1 MEARACTGGCSKG
14 LIPTSKDCSLSWH
27 MVERRPLP
35 STWVPGSLIPG
46 TVYRI
51 IRLIGQGGMGEV
63 YEVEHDM
70 LGTRRAL
77 KGLVK
82 GFAGRTDLAER
93 LRVEARGLARLRHP
107 NLVEVYDLGTA
118 LDGRIYF
125 VMELLEGATLRAM
138 LSDQGRLSVSI
149 SVELMI
155 QVLAGLQAA
164 HGAGIVHRDVK
175 PENVFVCRDGTVKLL
190 DFGVAKV
197 MDAWIP
203 NQPITVKGMTVGTPQ
218 YMSPE
223 QAEGRALDGRTD
235 VYAAALVLW
244 EMLIGRPAYSD
255 TDVYELLQAKWRGVM
270 PLAEMGIGV
279 SRGLSDVIV
288 RASQPD
294 LNERYPSATAF
305 QQALRI
311 ALVQSYLSSE
321 AAEPKLRK
329 KRDSLPSLEDMAR
342 SNRLMPPDV
351 DATALTE
358 LVEAALAVDR
368 DAPTRSHARALGPRG
383 PTGTEILPAI
393 SPRPEARPMTES
405 MQADQSVAVED
416 KACRSRVSGN
426 TLSLSHLP
434 WVSWIA
440 GTIAFLIPVMLAV
453 LVGFWHFRKPSHAPE
468 ASSSMGAQG
477 ISRASA
483 EPTDSLADAAA
494 VPSWEEN
501 ATIEGGVD
509 VDSDAVVRE
518 DSSVS
523 SATAGVKKP
532 PIPKT
537 SARVEATM
545 ALPPSPAVSSPP
557 VSSERKM
564 PKSGL

>member
-1 MEARACTGGCSKG
+1 M
-14 LIPTSKDCSLSWH
+14 
-27 MVERRPLP
+27 
-35 STWVPGSLIPG
+35 
-46 TVYRI
+46 YRI

-351 DATALTE
+351 DATALT
-358 LVEAALAVDR
+358 
-368 DAPTRSHARALGPRG
+368 
-383 PTGTEILPAI
+383 
-393 SPRPEARPMTES
+393 
-405 MQADQSVAVED
+405 
-416 KACRSRVSGN
+416 
-426 TLSLSHLP
+426 
-434 WVSWIA
+434 
-440 GTIAFLIPVMLAV
+440 
-453 LVGFWHFRKPSHAPE
+453 
-468 ASSSMGAQG
+468 
-477 ISRASA
+477 
-483 EPTDSLADAAA
+483 
-494 VPSWEEN
+494 
-501 ATIEGGVD
+501 
-509 VDSDAVVRE
+509 
-518 DSSVS
+518 
-523 SATAGVKKP
+523 
-532 PIPKT
+532 
-537 SARVEATM
+537 
-545 ALPPSPAVSSPP
+545 
-557 VSSERKM
+557 
-564 PKSGL
+564 